1 MEQRFLRIFIA
12 FPLLCISVY
21 TYADYKSFEEQAIAM
36 VKATPVSSIE
46 SGKPAQPFGEWFN
59 NLAGKDAKLSWEL
72 NDCGEG
78 TGGPAD
84 QERDMPLC
92 VGARAKLSDGRWVSA
107 AIGVANASDM
117 NRMHL
122 PRVPGLRDVFAGY
135 KEQTLRYGSSLTQL
149 EEFLS
154 VGTLNIGLLQA
165 ALKGDVQTVQTL
177 LQQGADSNFGFVK
190 TPLQEAATSGQK
202 AVIPLLLDAGANINA
217 RTKYGETALS
227 LAAHGGH
234 LEAVRLLLSKGA
246 NANSRSEALFSVA
259 MSGRLEIAR
268 VLLQAGADVNYSDP
282 QFRATPLIW
291 ASKGKNVE
299 MIRVLLEAGA
309 DVNAVSWFGTALGMS
324 AGDGTVDGLRFLLAH
339 GADVRP
345 KNAESPLISAASQ
358 GSLEKARILLEHG
371 ADINA
376 TANGWGGTSLMWAA
390 QSGHL
395 ELVKMLIQKGANLE
409 QRSTKDGFTALSL
422 AMKNNHQ
429 QVVSVLRKAGAKE

>member
-1 MEQRFLRIFIA
+1 MCLPVCA
-12 FPLLCISVY
+12 N
-21 TYADYKSFEEQAIAM
+21 ADYKSFEEQAIAI

-46 SGKPAQPFGEWFN
+46 SGKSERSFGEWFS
-59 NLAGKDAKLSWEL
+59 NLAGKSAKLSWEL

-92 VGARAKLSDGRWVSA
+92 VGATAELPDGRWISA

-117 NRMHL
+117 KRMHL
-122 PRVPGLRDVFAGY
+122 PRGPGLRDVFAGY
-135 KEQTLRYGSSLTQL
+135 KEQTLHYGNSLTQL

-154 VGTLNIGLLQA
+154 AGTRNIGLLQS
-165 ALKGDVQTVQTL
+165 ALKGDALNVQAL
-177 LQQGADSNFGFVK
+177 LRQGADPNFGFEK
-190 TPLQEAATSGQK
+190 TPLMEAATSGQK
-202 AVIPLLLDAGANINA
+202 TVIPLLLDAGANINA

-227 LAAHGGH
+227 LAAQGGH
-234 LEAVRLLLSKGA
+234 LEVVRLLLSKGA
-246 NANSRSEALFSVA
+246 DANSRSEALRSVA
-259 MSGRLEIAR
+259 MSGYLEIAR
-268 VLLQAGADVNYSDP
+268 VLLKAGADVNYGDS
-282 QFRATPLIW
+282 QIRTTPLMW
-291 ASKGKNVE
+291 ASKGNNVE
-299 MIRVLLEAGA
+299 MIRVLMEAGA
-309 DVNAVSWFGTALGMS
+309 DVNAVSEFGTALKMS
-324 AGDGTVDGLRFLLAH
+324 AGEGTVDGLRFLLAH

-345 KNAESPLISAASQ
+345 KNAESPLISAASS

-395 ELVKMLIQKGANLE
+395 ELVKMLIQKGADLE

-422 AMKNNHQ
+422 AMKNNQQ
-429 QVVSVLRKAGAKE
+429 QVVSALRKAGAKE